1 MGARLLANKPFANGK
16 RNRANTV
23 SRQKVQGACLKTQK
37 SHFSLLVRA
46 HKGMNIHCPIF
57 SAVCFIY
64 LFKWFLSLCLSN
76 PLLRFSLFFPL
87 VAQKRNWSPKAAD
100 VFSTTKSRIRCT
112 EQRRAKKGVWLWS
125 KKLFSA
131 EFLPNPLRDVTIP
144 PFSQLELP
152 SVTKW
157 IVFYASFSIK
167 MHQHWQLYFTARFY

>member
-16 RNRANTV
+16 RNRANTF
-23 SRQKVQGACLKTQK
+23 SRQKEQGACLQTQK

-76 PLLRFSLFFPL
+76 TLLHFSLFFPL
-87 VAQKRNWSPKAAD
+87 RVVSQKRSWGPKAD
-100 VFSTTKSRIRCT
+100 VFSTSKSGIRRT
-112 EQRRAKKGVWLWS
+112 EQRKAKNGVWLWS

-131 EFLPNPLRDVTIP
+131 EFLPNPLREKTT
-144 PFSQLELP
+144 LP
-152 SVTKW
+152 HRIAK
-157 IVFYASFSIK
+157 
-167 MHQHWQLYFTARFY
+167 HN